1 MVLGSNALNDKNILA
16 ELCAPRFAATARSFL
31 DSGRGIFG
39 LQQIGL
45 AMRKGPSLTCLPEP
59 YGRVVPVVPPT
70 GDRALTEGL
79 LDLGAITAAHVAM
92 TYPNP
97 VNLKGLRQDALAFRA
112 YQGLYR
118 HYWDAVDLSDWDVL
132 VIDPKGAA
140 PPRPGARFEGVRTRP
155 RRLECVAVGL
165 AETRGVL
172 QQSAGLRRRGATP
185 PRNRGRQR

>member
-1 MVLGSNALNDKNILA
+1 MHAVVLGSNALNDKNILA

-118 HYWDAVDLSDWDVL
+118 HYWDAVDLFRLGCAGNRSE
-132 VIDPKGAA
+132 GCRTAA
-140 PPRPGARFEGVRTRP
+140 PW
-155 RRLECVAVGL
+155 C
-165 AETRGVL
+165 
-172 QQSAGLRRRGATP
+172 SLRRSPHPAASS
-185 PRNRGRQR
+185 